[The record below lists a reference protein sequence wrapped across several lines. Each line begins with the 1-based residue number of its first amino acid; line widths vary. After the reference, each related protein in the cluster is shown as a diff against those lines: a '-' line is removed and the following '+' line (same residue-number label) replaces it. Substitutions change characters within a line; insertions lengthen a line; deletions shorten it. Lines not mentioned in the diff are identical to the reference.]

1 MKKSTLIM
9 MVSIVLAVA
18 LGIGGTLAY
27 LTDTDAD
34 VNTMVLG
41 NVQIVQNEQERVKDE
56 NGDFTTALQPFTNNQ
71 IIYPAVYDVKPN
83 DQAKVPLNV
92 NGYEI
97 NIREFPNYVDK
108 MVSVTN
114 TGNSDAYVR
123 TIIAVPQA
131 LDTTYSDAT
140 EGNNVSESW
149 LHWNSITDTDTT
161 PNNGWYAGSDANRTE
176 YPGAENRYIIKDVE
190 INGAMYTV
198 CVFTNMD
205 PLAPGETTGP
215 CMAGFYLDNNVDYE
229 DGNYVWR
236 DKETGKATVVWD
248 KDQIDIL
255 VMSQAVQAQ
264 GFDNAYDALNAA
276 FGVVTADNSAT
287 WLGNITEED
296 IGSPGDKW
304 VDNNP
309 PVVTE
314 VGTDEE
320 LQAALTADEETIAVA
335 LTDDV
340 TYDVAAWQNNAM
352 GGESTKNIIIDGKG
366 NTITFNN
373 TNSDW
378 NNVVNGDAVLT
389 IKNATITNSGND
401 ATSGTWNAHDIVFAD
416 SVVLE
421 NVVSENAIAL
431 MSDATLKN
439 VTITDDSTGD
449 AYGIWIRPNGQTVV
463 IDGLKMDM
471 TTSGGTDR
479 GIKVDNQYEEDNDLG
494 VTLTVKNAE
503 IKTEKKAA
511 ILVKSTGN
519 VSVTTEN
526 ITFTGI
532 VTDIVNVDSAVAA
545 NAANILHNGVAAPV
559 EQ

>member
-9 MVSIVLAVA
+9 MLSIVLAVA

-56 NGDFTTALQPFTNNQ
+56 EGNFTSALQPFTNNQ
-71 IIYPAVYDVKPN
+71 TIYPAVYDVKPN

-97 NIREFPNYVDK
+97 KIREFPNYVDK

-114 TGNSDAYVR
+114 TGASDAYVR
-123 TIIAVPQA
+123 TIIAVPNA
-131 LDTTYSDAT
+131 LNTDYSDAT
-140 EGNNVSESW
+140 EGNNVSETW

-161 PNNGWYAGSDANRTE
+161 PNNGWYAGSDENRTE

-264 GFDNAYDALNAA
+264 GFDHAYDALNAA
-276 FGVVTADNSAT
+276 FGVVDADKAAT
-287 WLGNITEED
+287 WLGNITDED
-296 IGSPGDKW
+296 IGSPGDKNE
-304 VDNNP
+304 DNNP
-309 PVVTE
+309 PMFADIIVTN
-314 VGTDEE
+314 DEE
-320 LQAALTADEETIAVA
+320 LIAALEGDYKVIGMKAGNYTMPSNTLFSSDVELVCADGVVFEGNSKLNINGATITGATFSNPTGTAVDQTINAILKDCTFTGSNALRWCYAGETVVFENCDFIGDVYGVHFDGGANDVLFKNCTLSGFNA
-335 LTDDV
+335 TGSQITQLTFEGCTFEPNENCGYNGINLWGNATMTDCTFVFDGTASYEWVDPIKADGEYTFTNCQVDNGTDV
-340 TYDVAAWQNNAM
+340 VKLTAENAAGFGIESRNNAP
-352 GGESTKNIIIDGKG
+352 
-366 NTITFNN
+366 ITFN
-373 TNSDW
+373 
-378 NNVVNGDAVLT
+378 
-389 IKNATITNSGND
+389 
-401 ATSGTWNAHDIVFAD
+401 
-416 SVVLE
+416 
-421 NVVSENAIAL
+421 
-431 MSDATLKN
+431 
-439 VTITDDSTGD
+439 
-449 AYGIWIRPNGQTVV
+449 
-463 IDGLKMDM
+463 
-471 TTSGGTDR
+471 
-479 GIKVDNQYEEDNDLG
+479 
-494 VTLTVKNAE
+494 
-503 IKTEKKAA
+503 
-511 ILVKSTGN
+511 
-519 VSVTTEN
+519 
-526 ITFTGI
+526 
-532 VTDIVNVDSAVAA
+532 
-545 NAANILHNGVAAPV
+545 
-559 EQ
+559 